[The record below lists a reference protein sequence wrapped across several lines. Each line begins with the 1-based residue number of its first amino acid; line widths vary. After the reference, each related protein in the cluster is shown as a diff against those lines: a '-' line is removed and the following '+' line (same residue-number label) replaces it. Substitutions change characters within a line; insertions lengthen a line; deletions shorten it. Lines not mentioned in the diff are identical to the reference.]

1 MIYKYSGGGYPPHKT
16 NKKGMKKMTRV
27 ITIGR
32 QYGSA
37 GHDIGEMIAK
47 ELGYKF
53 YDKEL
58 VEIAAKKSNI
68 SQEAVKEIDEKATSS
83 LLYSLASGN
92 YSLRGISGPLY
103 YEMPLNDKLFIA
115 QSEVIKEVAAKD
127 NCVIVGRCA
136 DYVLEDAENIDL
148 LSVFIYASQEF
159 RMKRVREAFDLTEKQ
174 ARDRVNKTDKQ
185 RRIYYS
191 YYSNRDWGA
200 MSNYD
205 MCLNTGKIGIK
216 EAADIIINYIKNN

>member
-1 MIYKYSGGGYPPHKT
+1 
-16 NKKGMKKMTRV
+16 MTRV

-37 GHDIGEMIAK
+37 GHDIGQMVAEA
-47 ELGYKF
+47 LGYKF

-68 SQEAVKEIDEKATSS
+68 SKEAVDDIDEKATSS
-83 LLYSLASGN
+83 FLYSLASGN
-92 YSLRGISGPLY
+92 CSLRGITGPLY

-115 QSEVIKEVAAKD
+115 QSQVIKDVAGRD

-136 DYVLEDAENIDL
+136 DYVLDDAKNVDL
-148 LSVFIYASQEF
+148 LNVFIYADQDF
-159 RMKRVREAFDLTEKQ
+159 RIRRVKETFNITERQ
-174 ARDRVNKTDKQ
+174 AKDRVIKTDKQ

-191 YYSNRDWGA
+191 YYSNRDWGS

-205 MCLNTGKIGIK
+205 MCLNTCKLGIK
-216 EAADIIINYIKNN
+216 TAANIIINYVKGLDK

>member
-1 MIYKYSGGGYPPHKT
+1 
-16 NKKGMKKMTRV
+16 MTRV

-37 GHDIGEMIAK
+37 GHDIGQMVAEA
-47 ELGYKF
+47 LGYKF

-68 SQEAVKEIDEKATSS
+68 SKEAVDDIDEKATSS
-83 LLYSLASGN
+83 FLYSLASGN
-92 YSLRGISGPLY
+92 YSLRGITGPLY

-115 QSEVIKEVAAKD
+115 QSQVIKDVAGRD

-136 DYVLEDAENIDL
+136 DYVLDDAKNVGL
-148 LSVFIYASQEF
+148 LNVFIYADQDF
-159 RMKRVREAFDLTEKQ
+159 RIRRVKETFNITERQ
-174 ARDRVNKTDKQ
+174 AKDRVIKTDKQ

-191 YYSNRDWGA
+191 YYSNRDWGS

-205 MCLNTGKIGIK
+205 MCLNTCKLGIK
-216 EAADIIINYIKNN
+216 TAANIIINYVKGLDK

>member
-1 MIYKYSGGGYPPHKT
+1 
-16 NKKGMKKMTRV
+16 MTRV

-37 GHDIGEMIAK
+37 GHDIGQMVAEA
-47 ELGYKF
+47 LGYKF

-68 SQEAVKEIDEKATSS
+68 SKEAVDDIDEKATSS
-83 LLYSLASGN
+83 FLYSLASGN
-92 YSLRGISGPLY
+92 YSLRGITGPLY

-115 QSEVIKEVAAKD
+115 QSQVIKDVAGRD
-127 NCVIVGRCA
+127 NCVIVGRWA
-136 DYVLEDAENIDL
+136 DYVLDDAKNVDL
-148 LSVFIYASQEF
+148 LNVFIYADQDF
-159 RMKRVREAFDLTEKQ
+159 RIRRVKETFNITERQ
-174 ARDRVNKTDKQ
+174 AKDRVIKTDKQ

-191 YYSNRDWGA
+191 YYSNRDWGS

-205 MCLNTGKIGIK
+205 MCLNTCKLGIK
-216 EAADIIINYIKNN
+216 TAANIIINYVKGLDK

>member
-1 MIYKYSGGGYPPHKT
+1 
-16 NKKGMKKMTRV
+16 MTRV

-37 GHDIGEMIAK
+37 GHDIGQMVAEA
-47 ELGYKF
+47 LGYKF

-68 SQEAVKEIDEKATSS
+68 SKEAVDDIDEKATSS
-83 LLYSLASGN
+83 FLYSLASGN
-92 YSLRGISGPLY
+92 YSLRGISGPHY
-103 YEMPLNDKLFIA
+103 YEMPQNDKLFIA
-115 QSEVIKEVAAKD
+115 QSQVIKDVAGRD

-136 DYVLEDAENIDL
+136 DYVLDDAKNVDL
-148 LSVFIYASQEF
+148 LNVFIYADQDF
-159 RMKRVREAFDLTEKQ
+159 RIRRVKETFNITERQ
-174 ARDRVNKTDKQ
+174 AKDRVIKTDKQ

-191 YYSNRDWGA
+191 YYSNRDWGS

-205 MCLNTGKIGIK
+205 MCLNTCKLGIK
-216 EAADIIINYIKNN
+216 TAANIIINYVKGLDK

>member
-1 MIYKYSGGGYPPHKT
+1 
-16 NKKGMKKMTRV
+16 MTRV

-37 GHDIGEMIAK
+37 GHDIGQMVAEA
-47 ELGYKF
+47 LGYKF

-68 SQEAVKEIDEKATSS
+68 SKEAVDDIDEKATSS
-83 LLYSLASGN
+83 FLYSLASGN
-92 YSLRGISGPLY
+92 YSLRGITGPLY

-115 QSEVIKEVAAKD
+115 QSQVIKDVAGRD

-136 DYVLEDAENIDL
+136 DYVLDDAKNVDL
-148 LSVFIYASQEF
+148 LNVFIYADQDF
-159 RMKRVREAFDLTEKQ
+159 RIRRVKETFNITERQ
-174 ARDRVNKTDKQ
+174 AKDRVIKTDKQ

-191 YYSNRDWGA
+191 YYSNRDWGS

-205 MCLNTGKIGIK
+205 MCLNTCKLGIK
-216 EAADIIINYIKNN
+216 TAANIIIKYVKGLDK

>member
-1 MIYKYSGGGYPPHKT
+1 
-16 NKKGMKKMTRV
+16 MTRV

-37 GHDIGEMIAK
+37 GHDIGQMVAEA
-47 ELGYKF
+47 LGYKF

-68 SQEAVKEIDEKATSS
+68 SKEAVDDIDEKATSS
-83 LLYSLASGN
+83 FLYSLASGN
-92 YSLRGISGPLY
+92 YSLRGITGPLY

-115 QSEVIKEVAAKD
+115 QSQVIKDVAGRD

-136 DYVLEDAENIDL
+136 DFVVDDANNVDL
-148 LSVFIYASQEF
+148 LYVFIYAVQDF
-159 RMKRVREAFDLTEKQ
+159 RIRRVKETFNITERQ
-174 ARDRVNKTDKQ
+174 AKDRVIKTDKQ

-191 YYSNRDWGA
+191 YYSNRDWGS

-205 MCLNTGKIGIK
+205 MCLNTCKLGIK
-216 EAADIIINYIKNN
+216 TAANIIINYVKGLDK

>member
-1 MIYKYSGGGYPPHKT
+1 
-16 NKKGMKKMTRV
+16 MTRV

-37 GHDIGEMIAK
+37 GHDIGQMVAEA
-47 ELGYKF
+47 LGYKF
-53 YDKEL
+53 YDKDL

-68 SQEAVKEIDEKATSS
+68 SKEAVDDIDEKATSS
-83 LLYSLASGN
+83 FLYSLASGN
-92 YSLRGISGPLY
+92 YSLRGITGPLY

-115 QSEVIKEVAAKD
+115 QSQVIKDVAGRD

-136 DYVLEDAENIDL
+136 DYVLDDAKNVDL
-148 LSVFIYASQEF
+148 LNVFIYADQDF
-159 RMKRVREAFDLTEKQ
+159 RIRRVKETFNITERQ
-174 ARDRVNKTDKQ
+174 AKDRVIKTDKQ

-191 YYSNRDWGA
+191 YYSNRDWGS

-205 MCLNTGKIGIK
+205 MCLNTCKLGIK
-216 EAADIIINYIKNN
+216 TAANIIINYVKGLDK

>member
-1 MIYKYSGGGYPPHKT
+1 
-16 NKKGMKKMTRV
+16 MTKV

-68 SQEAVKEIDEKATSS
+68 SEEAVKEIDEKATSS
-83 LLYSLASGN
+83 LLYSLAHGN

-115 QSEVIKEVAAKD
+115 QSEVIKELATKD

-136 DYVLEDAENIDL
+136 DYVLEDIKDIELYSI
-148 LSVFIYASQEF
+148 FIYAAPEF
-159 RMKRVREAFDLTEKQ
+159 RIGRVRERFGFTEKQ
-174 ARDRVNKTDKQ
+174 ARDRVHKTDKQ
-185 RRIYYS
+185 RKIYYS

-200 MSNYD
+200 MANYD
-205 MCLNTGKIGIK
+205 MCLNTGKLGIK
-216 EAADIIINYIKNN
+216 ESADIVIKYFKDMEK